1 MRLKSQWIGALLV
14 ASVASTSFSS
24 VAFAQDEAQKVE
36 GLSKQATSKYREKDF
51 AAAIELFQ
59 KAYAIEPVPN
69 LLFNIA
75 KCYEKLEQ
83 WDPAIDYYQKF
94 VVEPDVDKSARQSA
108 MDRIDALKEVQSAQ
122 KQADRDAKNT
132 EVVEKPDEKKT
143 VEPVAAGPDY
153 TWAYVTVGTG
163 VALIGGGIV
172 FGVLASGEETNF
184 NQGQTF
190 DDRKSAK
197 DAGETYALVA
207 DGLYVT
213 GGIIA
218 VVGVLLFATAGSGDK
233 DVGMASQTEIKP
245 FGWVG
250 QDGGGVGLS
259 SAF

>member
-1 MRLKSQWIGALLV
+1 MRLKSQWIGACLA
-14 ASVASTSFSS
+14 ASVVSAPLSN

-36 GLSKQATSKYREKDF
+36 GLSKEATSKYREKDY

-59 KAYAIEPVPN
+59 KAYEIEPVPN

-83 WDPAIDYYQKF
+83 WDPAIEYYQKF

-108 MDRIDALKEVQSAQ
+108 LDRIDALKEVQSAQ
-122 KQADRDAKNT
+122 KQADRDAKQT
-132 EVVEKPDEKKT
+132 ETAKKTEKKA
-143 VEPVAAGPDY
+143 EPIEVGPDY
-153 TWAYVTVGTG
+153 TWAYVTLGTG
-163 VALIGGGIV
+163 VALVGGGIV
-172 FGVLASGEETNF
+172 FGVLASGEETTF

-190 DDRKSAK
+190 EERKDAK
-197 DAGETYALVA
+197 DAGETYAIVA
-207 DGLYVT
+207 DGLYVA

-218 VVGVLLFATAGSGDK
+218 VVGVLLFVTADSGTK
-233 DVGMASQTEIKP
+233 DVGMASQGEIKA

-259 SAF
+259 SVF